1 MQLTTTYE
9 QLARCLDYVISV
21 IPASRVDPILSH
33 VLIRAKKGK
42 ITLIGT
48 NHEVQMT
55 ASCDGECDGALE
67 RIVPADKLRRM
78 LGTFGTDTVIKMD
91 FADDEVTISADKSTF
106 KLMTQKTDR
115 FTLLGETSEMKA
127 LETLSCEEFQEAM
140 NKVQH
145 ATADESHRRALNGV
159 LLHRSEEGID
169 FVGTDGHRMVV
180 KTLDKPCKK
189 SDSHIIP
196 VKTIRIL
203 AKHIGSAGEVKISAN
218 DRAIRVVC
226 GQFELISS
234 VIQENYPD
242 YKHVIPRNNEH
253 QAIVERAELKKS
265 LDRVIALS
273 ELHATAFLEFSK
285 GKLAVSSNNA
295 DNDTM
300 DDQLDISYTGAK
312 IKMAFSANYLVQFLG
327 VCKEQMMEFNLS
339 SPENSVLIRP
349 VEEAPSV
356 NFVIMPV
363 RS

>member
-9 QLARCLDYVISV
+9 QLSRCLEYVISV

-33 VLIRAKKGK
+33 VLIRAKKNK

-55 ASCDGECDGALE
+55 ASCDGEIEGSLE

-78 LGTFGTDTVIKMD
+78 LGTFDSDTVIKMD
-91 FADDEVTISADKSTF
+91 FAGEEVTVTAKHSTF

-115 FTLLGETSEMKA
+115 FTLLGETSEMKDM
-127 LETLSCEEFQEAM
+127 ETLGCEEFLEAIS
-140 NKVQH
+140 KVQH

-159 LLHRSEEGID
+159 LFNRSEDGMD

-189 SDSHIIP
+189 SESYIVPI
-196 VKTIRIL
+196 KTIRIL
-203 AKHIGSAGEVKISAN
+203 AKHIGSSGEVKIFAN
-218 DRAIRVVC
+218 DRAIRFVS
-226 GQFELISS
+226 GRFELVSS
-234 VIQENYPD
+234 IIQENYPD

-273 ELHATAFLEFSK
+273 EIHATAYLEF
-285 GKLAVSSNNA
+285 GKNKLSVSCNNA
-295 DNDTM
+295 DNDSLE
-300 DDQLDISYTGAK
+300 DWVDIKYKGDK
-312 IKMAFSANYLVQFLG
+312 IKMAFSATYLVQFLG
-327 VCKEQMMEFNLS
+327 ACKEQMMEFNIS
-339 SPENSVLIRP
+339 APENSVLIRP
-349 VEEAPSV
+349 VEENPSV
-356 NFVIMPV
+356 SFVIMPV